1 MKLIG
6 IILARKNSQRLKNK
20 HHCIIQNKKMI
31 NHTFDLLNNLKNS
44 FIDIIV
50 STDDKKILNVKKK
63 YPKFIFLKRPK
74 YLTLNNTKPYQV
86 IKYVYKWYLKKH
98 GNIDGIFIFQPT
110 SPLRTKF
117 TINKIIYLFK
127 KNKMKRSVIS
137 VSPIIEHPEW
147 MLKIKKNKII
157 PKINFKSF
165 SNMSQRLEKLY
176 KINGLGYLITPKD
189 IISQKTLIPEN
200 SIPCIIMSQFENI
213 DIDTK
218 EDLIKARLFLRYLK
232 KKNNKND

>member
-1 MKLIG
+1 MKLLG

-20 HHCIIQNKKMI
+20 HHYVIQNKKMI
-31 NHTFDLLNNLKNS
+31 NHTLDLLNISKN
-44 FIDIIV
+44 FFTNVIV
-50 STDDKKILNVKKK
+50 STDDKKILNSKKK

-74 YLTLNNTKPYQV
+74 YLSLNRTKSYQV
-86 IKYVYKWYLKKH
+86 IRYIYKWYLQKY

-110 SPLRTKF
+110 SPLRTKL
-117 TINKIIYLFK
+117 TVSKIINLFK
-127 KNKMKRSVIS
+127 KNKLKRSVVS
-137 VSPIIEHPEW
+137 VSPISEHPEW

-157 PKINFKSF
+157 PNVNFKSF

-189 IISQKTLIPEN
+189 IVTQKSLIPEN
-200 SIPCIIMSQFENI
+200 SIPSISSSQFENI

-218 EDLIKARLFLRYLK
+218 DDLIKARLFFGYMNK
-232 KKNNKND
+232 KR